1 MHQPKRLRL
10 IFALGILWE
19 LAVADVARHDM
30 IRPNHWDQ
38 NHAAAVG
45 TWGKGNRIGG
55 IYFVYL
61 VVAARLLIG
70 YRAYPYVD

>member
-10 IFALGILWE
+10 IFSLGILWE

-30 IRPNHWDQ
+30 TRPNQWDQ
-38 NHAAAVG
+38 NHAAAA
-45 TWGKGNRIGG
+45 G

-61 VVAARLLIG
+61 VVTARLLIG
-70 YRAYPYVD
+70 YRVYPYVD